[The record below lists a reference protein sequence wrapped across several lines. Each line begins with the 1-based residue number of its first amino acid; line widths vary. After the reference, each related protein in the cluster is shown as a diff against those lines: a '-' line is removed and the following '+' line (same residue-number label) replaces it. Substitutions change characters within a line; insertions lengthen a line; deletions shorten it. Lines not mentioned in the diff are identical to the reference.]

1 MAFKRVVAGVAIGYV
16 LGAKAGD
23 KRYKELRGRW
33 EEVRDHPW
41 FQQAL
46 ERGRDFAQS
55 GGGRALGALRERF
68 GEDEADDEEPDD
80 EMRDEADDEEPD
92 DEMRDEAD
100 DENTDE
106 DEDEEEPDDEIRD
119 EADDEDEDT
128 AEDEEEDEGGQNDG
142 LIGSIGRLAG
152 QIRD

>member
-68 GEDEADDEEPDD
+68 GEDDADD
-80 EMRDEADDEEPD
+80 
-92 DEMRDEAD
+92 
-100 DENTDE
+100 
-106 DEDEEEPDDEIRD
+106 EEPDDEIRD

-128 AEDEEEDEGGQNDG
+128 DEDEEEPDEIGGEADDEDG
-142 LIGSIGRLAG
+142 DTAE
-152 QIRD
+152 DEKDTNKA

>member
-41 FQQAL
+41 FQPAL

-68 GEDEADDEEPDD
+68 GEDDADDEEPDD
-80 EMRDEADDEEPD
+80 EIRDEADDEDEDTDEDEEEAD
-92 DEMRDEAD
+92 DIRDEAD
-100 DENTDE
+100 DEDE
-106 DEDEEEPDDEIRD
+106 DTDEDEEEPDDEIRD
-119 EADDEDEDT
+119 EADDE
-128 AEDEEEDEGGQNDG
+128 
-142 LIGSIGRLAG
+142 
-152 QIRD
+152 